1 MHFSAPSDWHLLCF
15 QFPLLK
21 VIGRV
26 KKQMSYRLTR
36 YNPKP
41 SIEQER
47 EQDLLESVTEE
58 EVIILWRS
66 IKQKGLS
73 EDEAWH
79 AIVTGL
85 ALDAAFSS
93 NRRSIQYEH

>member
-1 MHFSAPSDWHLLCF
+1 
-15 QFPLLK
+15 
-21 VIGRV
+21 
-26 KKQMSYRLTR
+26 MSYRLTR
-36 YNPKP
+36 FSPTA
-41 SIEQER
+41 SFEQER
-47 EQDLLESVTEE
+47 DHDLLESVTEE

-85 ALDAAFSS
+85 ALDAAFSNS
-93 NRRSIQYEH
+93 RRSIQYEQ

>member
-1 MHFSAPSDWHLLCF
+1 
-15 QFPLLK
+15 
-21 VIGRV
+21 
-26 KKQMSYRLTR
+26 MSYRLTR
-36 YNPKP
+36 SSPTV
-41 SIEQER
+41 SFEQER
-47 EQDLLESVTEE
+47 DQDLLESVTEE
-58 EVIILWRS
+58 EVIVLWRS
-66 IKQKGLS
+66 IKEKGLS

>member
-1 MHFSAPSDWHLLCF
+1 
-15 QFPLLK
+15 
-21 VIGRV
+21 
-26 KKQMSYRLTR
+26 MSYRLTR

-41 SIEQER
+41 NIEQER

-85 ALDAAFSS
+85 ALDAALSS

>member
-1 MHFSAPSDWHLLCF
+1 MLVGY
-15 QFPLLK
+15 LK
-21 VIGRV
+21 AKRKGL
-26 KKQMSYRLTR
+26 KQMSYRLTR

>member
-1 MHFSAPSDWHLLCF
+1 
-15 QFPLLK
+15 
-21 VIGRV
+21 
-26 KKQMSYRLTR
+26 MSYRLTR
-36 YNPKP
+36 YN
-41 SIEQER
+41 STSSSQQER

-93 NRRSIQYEH
+93 NRRSIQYEQ

>member
-1 MHFSAPSDWHLLCF
+1 MLNPEV
-15 QFPLLK
+15 LK
-21 VIGRV
+21 AYRKGQE
-26 KKQMSYRLTR
+26 QMSYRLTR

-41 SIEQER
+41 SMEQER

-93 NRRSIQYEH
+93 NRRSFQYEH